1 MKTLI
6 LDGSHSD
13 DATSE
18 RVLASLQANLE
29 IRGWETQSVTLRE
42 KKIGVCA
49 GDFYCWVRSP
59 GICNTDDDNR
69 IIAEQ
74 FIQNDLVVLLT
85 PITFGG
91 FSSQLK
97 RIMDHLIQNISPF
110 FTTINGE
117 IHHQK
122 RYDRYPNLLVIGW
135 ADAPDSKAESV
146 FRHLVHRMSI
156 NMNTVTTVC
165 GLVTGTQPEADLTT
179 QTGLWLEAI
188 ARASSSPIP
197 ALPTETFSSADASPV
212 QRAVLLVGS
221 PRTKKSTS
229 ASLGGYLFEQLA
241 ERGIQTETIQL
252 YTSIN
257 SPERTKSM
265 LAAIDGAD
273 LVVLAF
279 PLYVDTLPAPVIS
292 ALEKIAEHRK
302 SNRTPARF
310 AAISNCGFPEAK
322 HTDTALAT
330 CAEFARQNGFSWM
343 GSLALGGG
351 QGLVGGTP
359 LKDMDGRAILIKQAL
374 ELSAASLADG
384 QPIPQSAKDLMAKP
398 IIPNWLYK
406 MFGGFGWKQAA
417 KQYGVKDQLRRQPY
431 LQAITS
437 RETANSLKKE
447 A

>member
-13 DATSE
+13 DVISG
-18 RVLASLQANLE
+18 RVLASLQVNLLS
-29 IRGWETQSVTLRE
+29 RGGEAQTVTLRD

-49 GDFYCWVRSP
+49 GDFYCWMRSP

-69 IIAEQ
+69 VIAEHFMQ
-74 FIQNDLVVLLT
+74 SDLVILLT
-85 PITFGG
+85 PVTFGG

-97 RIMDHLIQNISPF
+97 RIMDHFIQNISPF

-122 RYDRYPNLLVIGW
+122 RYERYPDLLVIGW
-135 ADAPDSKAESV
+135 MDKPDEQSESI
-146 FRHLVHRMSI
+146 FRHLVHRVSI
-156 NMNTVTTVC
+156 NMNAVTTVC
-165 GLVTGTQPEADLTT
+165 ELVIGAQPEVELTT
-179 QTGLWLEAI
+179 RAGLWLDAI
-188 ARASSSPIP
+188 SRASSSPVP
-197 ALPTETFSSADASPV
+197 ALPTETFSSAEASSV

-265 LAAIDGAD
+265 LSAIDGAD

-279 PLYVDTLPAPVIS
+279 PLYVDTLPAPVTS
-292 ALEKIAEHRK
+292 ALEKIAEYRK
-302 SNRTPARF
+302 SNRTPIRF
-310 AAISNCGFPEAK
+310 AAISNCGFPESK

-330 CAEFARQNGFSWM
+330 CAEFARQNGFLWM

-359 LKDMDGRAILIKQAL
+359 LKDLDGRAIPIRQAL
-374 ELSAASLADG
+374 ELSAASLANG
-384 QPIPQSAKDLMAKP
+384 QPIPQSARDLMAKP
-398 IIPNWLYK
+398 IIPNWLYR
-406 MFGGFGWKQAA
+406 MFGGFGWRQAA
-417 KQYGVKDQLRRQPY
+417 RRNGVEKQLRKQPY
-431 LQAITS
+431 L
-437 RETANSLKKE
+437 
-447 A
+447 

>member
-6 LDGSHSD
+6 LDGSHSN

-18 RVLASLQANLE
+18 RVLTSLQANLE
-29 IRGWETQSVTLRE
+29 IRGWETQSVTLRD

-49 GDFYCWVRSP
+49 GDFYCWMRSP

-74 FIQNDLVVLLT
+74 FIQNDLVILLT

-122 RYDRYPNLLVIGW
+122 RYEHYPKLLVIGW
-135 ADAPDSKAESV
+135 ADAPDTKAESV

-156 NMNTVTTVC
+156 NMNAETTVC
-165 GLVTGTQPEADLTT
+165 GLVTGTQPKEELTT
-179 QTGLWLEAI
+179 QIGLWLEAI

-241 ERGIQTETIQL
+241 ERGVQIETVQL

-292 ALEKIAEHRK
+292 ALEKISEHRK
-302 SNRTPARF
+302 LNRIPIRF

-322 HTDTALAT
+322 HTNTALAI

-359 LKDMDGRAILIKQAL
+359 LKDLDGRVIPIKQAL

-384 QPIPQSAKDLMAKP
+384 QPIPQSARDLMAKP

-406 MFGGFGWKQAA
+406 MFGGFGWKQSA
-417 KQYGVKDQLRRQPY
+417 KQYGVQKQLSAKPY
-431 LQAITS
+431 QTNNLG
-437 RETANSLKKE
+437 K
-447 A
+447 

>member
-6 LDGSHSD
+6 LDGSHSGD
-13 DATSE
+13 VTSD
-18 RVLASLQANLE
+18 RVLTSLQADLE
-29 IRGWETQSVTLRE
+29 IRGWKTQSVTLRE

-49 GDFYCWVRSP
+49 GDFYCWMRSP
-59 GICNTDDDNR
+59 GVCNTDDDNR

-74 FIQNDLVVLLT
+74 VIQSDLVILLT
-85 PITFGG
+85 PVTFGG

-122 RYDRYPNLLVIGW
+122 RYERYPNLLVIGW
-135 ADAPDSKAESV
+135 MDEPNAQTESI
-146 FRHLVHRMSI
+146 FRQLAHRMSI
-156 NMNTVTTVC
+156 NMNAETTVC
-165 GLVTGTQPEADLTT
+165 GLITGTQPEAELNT

-188 ARASSSPIP
+188 ACASSSLIP

-212 QRAVLLVGS
+212 KRAVLLVGS

-241 ERGIQTETIQL
+241 ERNIQTETIQL

-265 LAAIDGAD
+265 LAAIDGTD

-279 PLYVDTLPAPVIS
+279 PLYVDTLPTPVTS

-302 SNRTPARF
+302 LNHTSIRF

-322 HTDTALAT
+322 HTDTALAI
-330 CAEFARQNGFSWM
+330 CAEFARQNGFSWL

-359 LKDMDGRAILIKQAL
+359 LKDLDGRVISIKKAL
-374 ELSAASLADG
+374 ELSAIALADG
-384 QPIPQSAKDLMAKP
+384 QPIPKSARDLMSKP

-406 MFGGFGWKQAA
+406 MFGSFGWKQAA
-417 KQYGVKDQLRRQPY
+417 KQYGVQKQLFAKPY
-431 LQAITS
+431 QTNKIG
-437 RETANSLKKE
+437 K
-447 A
+447 

>member
-18 RVLASLQANLE
+18 RVLASLQINLKV
-29 IRGWETQSVTLRE
+29 RGWETQSVTLRD

-49 GDFYCWVRSP
+49 GDFYCWMRSP
-59 GICNTDDDNR
+59 GVCNTDDDNR
-69 IIAEQ
+69 VIAEQ
-74 FIQNDLVVLLT
+74 VMQSDLVILLT
-85 PITFGG
+85 PVTFGG

-97 RIMDHLIQNISPF
+97 RIMDHLIQNISPYF
-110 FTTINGE
+110 ATINGE
-117 IHHQK
+117 THHQK
-122 RYDRYPNLLVIGW
+122 RYERYPDLLVVGW
-135 ADAPDSKAESV
+135 ADEPNTQTESI

-156 NMNTVTTVC
+156 NMNAVTTVC
-165 GLVTGTQPEADLTT
+165 GLVTGTQLEAELTA
-179 QTGLWLEAI
+179 QTELWLEAI

-197 ALPTETFSSADASPV
+197 ALPTETFSSAEATPI

-257 SPERTKSM
+257 SPQRTKSM

-302 SNRTPARF
+302 LNHTPTRF
-310 AAISNCGFPEAK
+310 AAISNCGFSEAK
-322 HTDTALAT
+322 HTETALAI

-359 LKDMDGRAILIKQAL
+359 LKDLDGRAIPIKQAL
-374 ELSAASLADG
+374 EISATTLANG
-384 QPIPQSAKDLMAKP
+384 QPIPQSARDILARP

-417 KQYGVKDQLRRQPY
+417 KQYGVKKQLRAKPY
-431 LQAITS
+431 QKNK
-437 RETANSLKKE
+437 ETQRR
-447 A
+447 

>member
-6 LDGSHSD
+6 LDGSHLN

-18 RVLASLQANLE
+18 RILASLQANLDV
-29 IRGWETQSVTLRE
+29 RGWETQSVTLRD

-59 GICNTDDDNR
+59 GMCNTDDDNR

-74 FIQNDLVVLLT
+74 FVQSDLVILLT

-122 RYDRYPNLLVIGW
+122 RYERYPNLLVIGW
-135 ADAPDSKAESV
+135 ADASDTKAESV
-146 FRHLVHRMSI
+146 FQYLVHRMSI
-156 NMNTVTTVC
+156 NMNAETTVC
-165 GLVTGTQPEADLTT
+165 GLVTGTQPKEELTT

-188 ARASSSPIP
+188 ARASSSSIP

-241 ERGIQTETIQL
+241 ERGIQTETVQL

-292 ALEKIAEHRK
+292 ALEKISEHRK
-302 SNRTPARF
+302 LNRTPIRF

-322 HTDTALAT
+322 HTDTALAI
-330 CAEFARQNGFSWM
+330 CAVPTKTDFRGWAVS
-343 GSLALGGG
+343 
-351 QGLVGGTP
+351 
-359 LKDMDGRAILIKQAL
+359 
-374 ELSAASLADG
+374 LSAV
-384 QPIPQSAKDLMAKP
+384 
-398 IIPNWLYK
+398 
-406 MFGGFGWKQAA
+406 
-417 KQYGVKDQLRRQPY
+417 VKAWWVAPRSKIWMD
-431 LQAITS
+431 A
-437 RETANSLKKE
+437 
-447 A
+447 

>member
-6 LDGSHSD
+6 LDGSHSSD
-13 DATSE
+13 VTSD
-18 RVLASLQANLE
+18 RVLNSLQANLE

-49 GDFYCWVRSP
+49 GDFFCWMRSP
-59 GICNTDDDNR
+59 GVCNTDDDNR

-74 FIQNDLVVLLT
+74 VIQSDLFILLT
-85 PITFGG
+85 PVTFGG

-122 RYDRYPNLLVIGW
+122 RYERYPNLLVIGW
-135 ADAPDSKAESV
+135 MDGPNAQTESI
-146 FRHLVHRMSI
+146 FQQLAHRMSI
-156 NMNTVTTVC
+156 NMNAETTVC

-197 ALPTETFSSADASPV
+197 VLPTETFSSADASPV
-212 QRAVLLVGS
+212 KRAVLLVGS

-241 ERGIQTETIQL
+241 ERNIQTETIQL

-279 PLYVDTLPAPVIS
+279 PLYVDTLPAPVTS
-292 ALEKIAEHRK
+292 ALEKIAKHRK
-302 SNRTPARF
+302 LNHTPIRF

-322 HTDTALAT
+322 HTDTALAI
-330 CAEFARQNGFSWM
+330 CAEFARQNGFSWL

-359 LKDMDGRAILIKQAL
+359 LKDLDGRVISIKKAL
-374 ELSAASLADG
+374 ELSAIALADG
-384 QPIPQSAKDLMAKP
+384 RPIPKSARDLMSKP

-406 MFGGFGWKQAA
+406 MFGSFGWKQAA
-417 KQYGVKDQLRRQPY
+417 KRYGVQKQLSATPY
-431 LQAITS
+431 QTNKIG
-437 RETANSLKKE
+437 K
-447 A
+447 

>member
-6 LDGSHSD
+6 LDSSHSND
-13 DATSE
+13 STSN
-18 RVLASLQANLE
+18 RVLASLQINLE
-29 IRGWETQSVTLRE
+29 ARGWEAHSVTLRE

-49 GDFYCWVRSP
+49 GDFYCWIRSP
-59 GICNTDDDNR
+59 GVCNTDDDNR

-74 FIQNDLVVLLT
+74 VMQSDLVILLT
-85 PITFGG
+85 PVTFGG

-122 RYDRYPNLLVIGW
+122 RYERYPNLLVIGW
-135 ADAPDSKAESV
+135 MAEPNAQAESI
-146 FRHLVHRMSI
+146 FRHLTHRMSI
-156 NMNTVTTVC
+156 NMNAVTTVC
-165 GLVTGTQPEADLTT
+165 GLVTGTQPEEELTS

-197 ALPTETFSSADASPV
+197 ALPTETFSSADATPV
-212 QRAVLLVGS
+212 KRAVLLVGS

-241 ERGIQTETIQL
+241 ERCIQTETIQI

-257 SPERTKSM
+257 SPARTSAM
-265 LAAIDGAD
+265 LAAIDSAD

-292 ALEKIAEHRK
+292 ALEKISEHRK
-302 SNRTPARF
+302 SNRTPIRF

-322 HTDTALAT
+322 HTETALAT

-359 LKDMDGRAILIKQAL
+359 LKDLDGRAISIKQAL
-374 ELSAASLADG
+374 ELSAAALADG
-384 QPIPQSAKDLMAKP
+384 QPIPQSARGLMSKP

-406 MFGGFGWKQAA
+406 TVGGFGWKKAA
-417 KQYGVKDQLRRQPY
+417 KQYGVQKQLSAKPY
-431 LQAITS
+431 QT
-437 RETANSLKKE
+437 NK
-447 A
+447 

>member
-6 LDGSHSD
+6 LDGSHLND
-13 DATSE
+13 DTSR
-18 RVLASLQANLE
+18 RVLTSLQANLE
-29 IRGWETQSVTLRE
+29 IPGWETQSVTLRD

-49 GDFYCWVRSP
+49 GDFYCWMRSP
-59 GICNTDDDNR
+59 GLCNTDDDNR

-74 FIQNDLVVLLT
+74 VIQSDLVILLT
-85 PITFGG
+85 PVTFGG

-122 RYDRYPNLLVIGW
+122 RYERYPNILVIGW
-135 ADAPDSKAESV
+135 MDEPDTKAESV

-156 NMNTVTTVC
+156 NMNAATTVC
-165 GLVTGTQPEADLTT
+165 GLVTGTQPEEELTT

-197 ALPTETFSSADASPV
+197 ALPTENFSSAEATPV

-265 LAAIDGAD
+265 LDAIDGAD

-302 SNRTPARF
+302 LNHTPTRF

-322 HTDTALAT
+322 HTETALAI

-359 LKDMDGRAILIKQAL
+359 LKDLDGRAIPIKQAL
-374 ELSAASLADG
+374 EISAASLANG
-384 QPIPQSAKDLMAKP
+384 QPIPQSARDLMAKP

-417 KQYGVKDQLRRQPY
+417 KQYGVQKQLRAKPY
-431 LQAITS
+431 QKNK
-437 RETANSLKKE
+437 ETQRR
-447 A
+447 